1 MPFVLI
7 SGYPCS
13 GKTTFANQ
21 LVKYINENYPETPVE
36 LINEES
42 LGILR
47 QEAYKTMQTE
57 DRMRTALK
65 GQVLRFLNRETI
77 VILDSLNYNKSFRYE
92 LKCHCKSIA
101 STSVTI
107 SVTAPKEKCIEWNAQ
122 REEKYSDEM
131 VVELIERYEVPLPSH
146 KWDQP
151 LFNIQPG
158 EELPCKQIC
167 EILFNKFTGRINFS
181 VKQDTVESST
191 TVTQIDAVT
200 QDIIGV
206 VMKVVNSPTFVGG
219 DPIVVPQSNTR
230 VVLPRKVSV
239 AEINRVRRSFLK
251 LIQQNLITLDNNGGD
266 AFVAFLNSAF
276 L

>member
-13 GKTTFANQ
+13 GKTTFALQ
-21 LVKYINENYPETPVE
+21 LKEYINTNYPDKQVE

-47 QEAYKTMQTE
+47 AEAYLTMQTE
-57 DRMRTALK
+57 DRARTALK

-92 LKCHCKSIA
+92 LKCHSKSIA

-107 SVTAPKEKCIEWNAQ
+107 SVTAPKENCVEWNAQ
-122 REEKYSDEM
+122 REERYTDEM
-131 VVELIERYEVPLPSH
+131 IVELIERYEQPLSSH

-151 LFNIQPG
+151 LFSVQPG
-158 EELPCKQIC
+158 DALDCKAIC
-167 EILFNKFTGRINFS
+167 DILFDRFTGRINFS
-181 VKQDTVESST
+181 VRQDTVESST
-191 TVTQIDAVT
+191 AVTQIDAVT
-200 QDIIGV
+200 QDIIGI

-219 DPIVVPQSNTR
+219 DPIVVPQSTTR
-230 VVLPRKVSV
+230 VVLPRKISV

-251 LIQQNLITLDNNGGD
+251 MIQQNLIMLDNNGGD
-266 AFVAFLNSAF
+266 AFVAFLNTAF